1 MIETVNVL
9 VDGGAS
15 LDVEDVDGC
24 SVLEKATSYDDE
36 GYTPSQWFFFIQ

>member
-36 GYTPSQWFFFIQ
+36 GYTLTGWSFLI